1 VLTVGSLYDFAAAN
15 VNACHLLRLADEDR
29 LSGVALRREL
39 NRWCPVGLSTSRG
52 LLYLLLI
59 DSVRRYTQWEHDGR
73 VEGWSFEQI
82 RGDVLRWLFPLAT
95 GQTACEECL
104 AGWCDDL
111 DMVHASEVCSRHSKR
126 VAA

>member
-1 VLTVGSLYDFAAAN
+1 MSGGLYDFAAAN

-39 NRWCPVGLSTSRG
+39 NRFCPVGLSTSRG

-82 RGDVLRWLFPLAT
+82 REDILRWLVPLTT
-95 GQTACEECL
+95 GEQACEPCL
-104 AGWCDDL
+104 ASGWAVDL
-111 DMVHASEVCSRHSKR
+111 DAVQPADSCARHVQ